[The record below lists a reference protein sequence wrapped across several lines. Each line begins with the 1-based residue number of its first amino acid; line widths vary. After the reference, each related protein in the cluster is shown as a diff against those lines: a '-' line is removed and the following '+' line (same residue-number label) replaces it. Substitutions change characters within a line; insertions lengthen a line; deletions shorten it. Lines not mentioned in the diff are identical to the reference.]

1 MKMKKKIELLEGE
14 IEKKIIQLKNGP
26 KKCTESTKINLTNS
40 WLRSWDQDNLIKRRS
55 KNNYEAQL
63 KKNIKK

>member
-1 MKMKKKIELLEGE
+1 
-14 IEKKIIQLKNGP
+14 LKNGP
-26 KKCTESTKINLTNS
+26 KKYTESTKINLTNS